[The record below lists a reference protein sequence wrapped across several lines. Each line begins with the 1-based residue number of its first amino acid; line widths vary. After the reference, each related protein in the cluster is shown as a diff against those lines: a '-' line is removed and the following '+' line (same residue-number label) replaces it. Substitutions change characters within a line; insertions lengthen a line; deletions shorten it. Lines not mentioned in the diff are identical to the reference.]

1 MSFIP
6 VNTPDVSGNEK
17 KYLIECIDSNWI
29 SSEGPFV
36 EKFEAGFSKYI
47 GTKFGVAVSSGT
59 AALDVLVDF
68 LDLKSGDEVIVPS
81 FTIVSVV
88 AQIIRSG
95 ATPIF
100 ADCDTDTWNIG
111 VNEVERLF
119 SAKTKAVIIV
129 HTYGHPVDLDPIA
142 SYCNDKGVFLIEDSA
157 EMHGQTYKGR
167 MCGSLAD
174 ASTFSFYPNKHL
186 TTGEGGMVLTDRKD
200 VADHVRAARNL
211 FFGPKRYIH
220 ERLGWNYR
228 MTNMQAA
235 IGCAQLERIGD
246 FIERKREIGRKY
258 RSAFGGIR
266 NIQMLKQHTDYSES
280 IDWVFGIVLTG
291 AQLKN
296 RDKVC
301 QFLGESGIGTRSFF
315 YPLHLQPFI
324 QKEFGLSPKLP
335 ECERIAKAGFYIP
348 SGLGMT
354 DSEQDRVIRLV
365 QETLK

>member
-6 VNTPDVSGNEK
+6 VNTPDISGNEK

-200 VADHVRAARNL
+200 VADHVRAPRNL

-280 IDWVFGIVLTG
+280 IDWGFGSVFTG
-291 AQLKN
+291 AQSKN

-301 QFLGESGIGTRSFF
+301 QFLGENGIGTRSFF